1 MKNPANLSRDEL
13 IAVAAGL
20 LQILYGREHE
30 NATWTYAADKEWSG
44 GDVCEAAASLLGRFG
59 LVPETDGDGELME
72 GTLPEDQIPRYAL
85 KIDGP
90 QFRGQRQLLL
100 ELMQSVKRQTPL
112 VSDPD
117 HENLLNG
124 LINLTDEIADQAYDN
139 YAVDCLIDEKDEPC
153 DCQRPGYFCSGVP
166 GIIARIEN
174 GRLARGSKVERCDL
188 CQRYPSD
195 EAALKR
201 LRELGYVDP

>member
-1 MKNPANLSRDEL
+1 MKNPADLSREEL
-13 IAVAAGL
+13 IAISAGL
-20 LQILYGREHE
+20 LRVLYGREHE
-30 NATWTYAADKEWSG
+30 NGTWTYAADKEWAG

-72 GTLPEDQIPRYAL
+72 GALPEAQVPRYAL
-85 KIDGP
+85 EIDGP
-90 QFRGQRQLLL
+90 QFRAQRQLLL
-100 ELMQSVKRQTPL
+100 NLMLWVKRQTPL
-112 VSDPD
+112 AADPD
-117 HENLLNG
+117 HENLLEG
-124 LINLTDEIADQAYDN
+124 LINLTDAIADQAHDKYG
-139 YAVDCLIDEKDEPC
+139 VDCLVDEKDGPC

-166 GIIARIEN
+166 GIIARVEDD
-174 GRLARGSKVERCDL
+174 RLAKGAKVERSDL